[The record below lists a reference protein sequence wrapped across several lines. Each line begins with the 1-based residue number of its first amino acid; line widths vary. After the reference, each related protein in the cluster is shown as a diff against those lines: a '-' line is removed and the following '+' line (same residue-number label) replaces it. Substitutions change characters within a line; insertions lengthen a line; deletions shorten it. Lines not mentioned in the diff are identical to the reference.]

1 MQITLANSKQIID
14 SYMPLLVSMARKFP
28 SFDYDEDIDE
38 TRMILV
44 ECIPSYD
51 ESKGTF
57 GNFLKNQLR
66 YHYLDR
72 AKKQNLQ
79 SLDDFDQNGNPI
91 VDAITDDYDFESVI
105 VEKEKYKDLY
115 LAISKLS
122 DKDREIIRLKYWE
135 DLSNKEIGEILHIS
149 AKTVANRHSLS
160 LKKLK
165 ELMER

>member
-28 SFDYDEDIDE
+28 SFDYDEEIDE

-44 ECIPSYD
+44 ECIPLYD

-72 AKKQNLQ
+72 AKKKNPQ
-79 SLDDFDQNGNPI
+79 SLDDLDQNGNPI
-91 VDAITDDYDFESVI
+91 VDTISDNYDFESAI

-122 DKDREIIRLKYWE
+122 EKDREIIRLKYWE
-135 DLSNKEIGEILHIS
+135 ELTNKEIGEILHIS
-149 AKTVANRHSLS
+149 PKTVANRHSLS

-165 ELMER
+165 DLMEK

>member
-1 MQITLANSKQIID
+1 
-14 SYMPLLVSMARKFP
+14 MARKFP
-28 SFDYDEDIDE
+28 SFDYDEDIDQ

-44 ECIPSYD
+44 ECIPAYD

-72 AKKQNLQ
+72 TKKLNPQ

-91 VDAITDDYDFESVI
+91 VDTIPDDYDFEVQI
-105 VEKEKYKDLY
+105 LNNYKDLY
-115 LAISKLS
+115 LAIGQLS
-122 DKDREIIRLKYWE
+122 QKDQEIIRLKYWE
-135 DLSNKEIGEILHIS
+135 NLSNAEIGHILNIS
-149 AKTVANRHSLS
+149 SKTVANRHSFS

-165 ELMER
+165 DLMER

>member
-1 MQITLANSKQIID
+1 MQITIDNSKQIID
-14 SYMPLLVSMARKFP
+14 SYMPLLISMARKFP
-28 SFDYDEDIDE
+28 SFDYNEDIDE

-57 GNFLKNQLR
+57 GNFLKNQVR

-72 AKKQNLQ
+72 NKGKIIQ
-79 SLDDFDQNGNPI
+79 SLDDFDQDGNPI
-91 VDAITDDYDFESVI
+91 VDTISDDYDFESAI

-115 LAISKLS
+115 LAICKLS
-122 DKDREIIRLKYWE
+122 EKDREIIRLKYWE
-135 DLSNKEIGEILHIS
+135 DLSNKEIGDILNIS
-149 AKTVANRHSLS
+149 AKTVSNRHSLS

-165 ELMER
+165 DLME

>member
-14 SYMPLLVSMARKFP
+14 SYMPLLISMARKFP
-28 SFDYDEDIDE
+28 SFDYDEDIDH

-44 ECIPSYD
+44 ECIPAYD

-72 AKKQNLQ
+72 AKKQNPQ
-79 SLDDFDQNGNPI
+79 SLDAFDQNGNPI
-91 VDAITDDYDFESVI
+91 VDTIPDDYDFEVQI
-105 VEKEKYKDLY
+105 LENYKDLY
-115 LAISKLS
+115 LAIGKLS
-122 DKDREIIRLKYWE
+122 RKDQEIIRLKYWQN
-135 DLSNKEIGEILHIS
+135 LSNAEIGHILNIS
-149 AKTVANRHSLS
+149 SKTVANRHSLS

-165 ELMER
+165 DLMEG

>member
-1 MQITLANSKQIID
+1 
-14 SYMPLLVSMARKFP
+14 MPLLISMARKFP
-28 SFDYDEDIDE
+28 SFDYDEDIDQ

-44 ECIPSYD
+44 ECIPAYD

-72 AKKQNLQ
+72 TKKLNPQ

-91 VDAITDDYDFESVI
+91 VDTIPDDYDFEVQI
-105 VEKEKYKDLY
+105 LNNYKDLY
-115 LAISKLS
+115 LAIGQLS
-122 DKDREIIRLKYWE
+122 QKDQEIIRLKYWE
-135 DLSNKEIGEILHIS
+135 NLSNAEIGHILNIS
-149 AKTVANRHSLS
+149 SKTVANRHSFS

-165 ELMER
+165 DLMER

>member
-14 SYMPLLVSMARKFP
+14 SYMPLLISMARKFP
-28 SFDYDEDIDE
+28 SFDYDEDIDQ

-44 ECIPSYD
+44 ECIPAYD

-66 YHYLDR
+66 YHYLDK
-72 AKKQNLQ
+72 AKKQSPQ

-91 VDAITDDYDFESVI
+91 VDTIPDDYDFEVHI
-105 VEKEKYKDLY
+105 LENYKDLY
-115 LAISKLS
+115 LSIGQLS
-122 DKDREIIRLKYWE
+122 QKDQEIIRLKYWE
-135 DLSNKEIGEILHIS
+135 DLSNAEIGHILNIS
-149 AKTVANRHSLS
+149 TKTVANRHSLS

-165 ELMER
+165 KLMER

>member
-1 MQITLANSKQIID
+1 
-14 SYMPLLVSMARKFP
+14 MARKFP
-28 SFDYDEDIDE
+28 SFDYDEDIDQ

-44 ECIPSYD
+44 ECIPAYD

-72 AKKQNLQ
+72 AKKQNPQ

-91 VDAITDDYDFESVI
+91 VDTIPDDYDFEVHI
-105 VEKEKYKDLY
+105 LENYKDLY
-115 LAISKLS
+115 LSIGQLS
-122 DKDREIIRLKYWE
+122 QKDQEIIRLKYWE
-135 DLSNKEIGEILHIS
+135 DLSNAEIGHILNIS
-149 AKTVANRHSLS
+149 TKTVANRHSLS

-165 ELMER
+165 KLMER

>member
-14 SYMPLLVSMARKFP
+14 SYMPLLISMARKFP
-28 SFDYDEDIDE
+28 SFDYDEDIDQ

-44 ECIPSYD
+44 ECIPAYD

-66 YHYLDR
+66 YHYLDK
-72 AKKQNLQ
+72 AKKQSPQ

-91 VDAITDDYDFESVI
+91 VDTIPDDYDFEVQI
-105 VEKEKYKDLY
+105 LENYKDLY
-115 LAISKLS
+115 LSIGQLS
-122 DKDREIIRLKYWE
+122 QKDQEIIRLKYWE
-135 DLSNKEIGEILHIS
+135 DLSNAEIGHILNIS
-149 AKTVANRHSLS
+149 TKTVANRHSLS

-165 ELMER
+165 KLMER

>member
-1 MQITLANSKQIID
+1 
-14 SYMPLLVSMARKFP
+14 MPLLISMARKFP
-28 SFDYDEDIDE
+28 SNDYDEDIDE
-38 TRMILV
+38 TRMILM

-72 AKKQNLQ
+72 AKKQNPQ

-91 VDAITDDYDFESVI
+91 VDTIPDDYDFEVHI
-105 VEKEKYKDLY
+105 LENYKELY
-115 LAISKLS
+115 LAICKLS
-122 DKDREIIRLKYWE
+122 EKDREIIRLKYWE
-135 DLSNKEIGEILHIS
+135 KLTNKEIGEILHIS
-149 AKTVANRHSLS
+149 PKTVANRHSLS

-165 ELMER
+165 DLMER

>member
-14 SYMPLLVSMARKFP
+14 SYMPLLVSMASKFP
-28 SFDYDEDIDE
+28 SFDYDEEIDE

-44 ECIPSYD
+44 ECITLYD

-72 AKKQNLQ
+72 AKKQNPQ
-79 SLDDFDQNGNPI
+79 SLDDFDQNGNPV
-91 VDAITDDYDFESVI
+91 VDTISDDYDFESVI

-115 LAISKLS
+115 LAISNLS
-122 DKDREIIRLKYWE
+122 EKDREIIRLKYWE
-135 DLSNKEIGEILHIS
+135 ELTNKEIGEVLHIS
-149 AKTVANRHSLS
+149 PKTVSNRHSLS
-160 LKKLK
+160 LKTLK
-165 ELMER
+165 DLMER

>member
-14 SYMPLLVSMARKFP
+14 SYMPLLISMARKFP
-28 SFDYDEDIDE
+28 SFDYDEDIDH

-44 ECIPSYD
+44 ECIPAYD

-66 YHYLDR
+66 YHYLDK
-72 AKKQNLQ
+72 AKKQSPQ

-91 VDAITDDYDFESVI
+91 VDTIPDDYDFEVHI
-105 VEKEKYKDLY
+105 LENYKDLY
-115 LAISKLS
+115 LSIGQLS
-122 DKDREIIRLKYWE
+122 QKDQEIIRLKYWE
-135 DLSNKEIGEILHIS
+135 DLSNAEIGHILNIS
-149 AKTVANRHSLS
+149 TKTVANRHSLS

-165 ELMER
+165 KLMER

>member
-14 SYMPLLVSMARKFP
+14 SYTPLLVSMARKFP
-28 SFDYDEDIDE
+28 SFDYDEEIDE

-44 ECIPSYD
+44 ECIPAYD

-72 AKKQNLQ
+72 AKKQNPQ

-91 VDAITDDYDFESVI
+91 VDTIPDDYDFEVHI
-105 VEKEKYKDLY
+105 LENYKDLY
-115 LAISKLS
+115 LAMGKLS
-122 DKDREIIRLKYWE
+122 QKDQEIIRLKYWE
-135 DLSNKEIGEILHIS
+135 ELSNAEIGHILNIS
-149 AKTVANRHSLS
+149 SKTVANRHSLS

-165 ELMER
+165 DLM

>member
-1 MQITLANSKQIID
+1 
-14 SYMPLLVSMARKFP
+14 MPLLVSMARKFP
-28 SFDYDEDIDE
+28 SFDYDEDIDQ

-72 AKKQNLQ
+72 AKKQNPQ
-79 SLDDFDQNGNPI
+79 SLYDFDQNGDPI
-91 VDAITDDYDFESVI
+91 VDTITDDHDFESVI
-105 VEKEKYKDLY
+105 IEKEKYKDLY

-122 DKDREIIRLKYWE
+122 EKDREIIRLKYWE
-135 DLSNKEIGEILHIS
+135 DLSNKEIGDILNVS
-149 AKTVANRHSLS
+149 AKTVSNRHSLS

-165 ELMER
+165 DLMEI

>member
-14 SYMPLLVSMARKFP
+14 SYMPLLISMARKFP
-28 SFDYDEDIDE
+28 SFDYDEDIDH

-44 ECIPSYD
+44 ECIPAYD

-72 AKKQNLQ
+72 AKKQNPQ

-91 VDAITDDYDFESVI
+91 VDTIPDDYDFEVHI
-105 VEKEKYKDLY
+105 LENYKDLY
-115 LAISKLS
+115 LAIGKLS
-122 DKDREIIRLKYWE
+122 QKDQEIIRLKYWE
-135 DLSNKEIGEILHIS
+135 DLSNAEIGHILNIS
-149 AKTVANRHSLS
+149 SKTVSNRHSLS

-165 ELMER
+165 VLMER

>member
-14 SYMPLLVSMARKFP
+14 SYMPLLISMARKFP
-28 SFDYDEDIDE
+28 SFDYDEDIDQ

-44 ECIPSYD
+44 ECIPAYD

-72 AKKQNLQ
+72 TKKLNPQ

-91 VDAITDDYDFESVI
+91 VDTIPDDYDFEVQI
-105 VEKEKYKDLY
+105 LNNYKDLY
-115 LAISKLS
+115 LAIGQLS
-122 DKDREIIRLKYWE
+122 QKDQEIIRLKYWE
-135 DLSNKEIGEILHIS
+135 NLSNAEIGHILNIS
-149 AKTVANRHSLS
+149 SKTVANRHSFS

-165 ELMER
+165 DLMER

>member
-28 SFDYDEDIDE
+28 SFDYDEDIDQ
-38 TRMILV
+38 TKMILV

-51 ESKGTF
+51 ESQGTF
-57 GNFLKNQLR
+57 GNFLKNQLL

-72 AKKQNLQ
+72 AKKQNPQ

-91 VDAITDDYDFESVI
+91 VDTIFDHYDFESSI
-105 VEKEKYKDLY
+105 MEKEKYKDLY

-122 DKDREIIRLKYWE
+122 KKDREIIRMKYWE
-135 DLSNKEIGEILHIS
+135 DLSNKEIGEILDIS
-149 AKTVANRHSLS
+149 AKTVSNRHSLS

-165 ELMER
+165 ELMK

>member
-14 SYMPLLVSMARKFP
+14 SYMPLLISMARKFP

-51 ESKGTF
+51 DSKRTF

-66 YHYLDR
+66 YHYLDK
-72 AKKQNLQ
+72 AKGQIPQ
-79 SLDDFDQNGNPI
+79 SLNEFDQNGSPI
-91 VDAITDDYDFESVI
+91 VDTIYDDFDFESDI
-105 VEKEKYKDLY
+105 IKKDKYKDLY
-115 LAISKLS
+115 LAMGKLS
-122 DKDREIIRLKYWE
+122 QKDQEIIRLKYWQ
-135 DLSNKEIGEILHIS
+135 DLSNVEIGHILNIS

-160 LKKLK
+160 LKMLK
-165 ELMER
+165 DLL

>member
-1 MQITLANSKQIID
+1 MQITLSNSKQIID

-28 SFDYDEDIDE
+28 SFDYDEEIDE

-44 ECIPSYD
+44 ECIPLYD

-72 AKKQNLQ
+72 AKKKNPQ

-91 VDAITDDYDFESVI
+91 VDTISDDYDFESAI
-105 VEKEKYKDLY
+105 IENYKDLY
-115 LAISKLS
+115 LAISNLS
-122 DKDREIIRLKYWE
+122 GKDKEIIRLKYWE
-135 DLSNKEIGEILHIS
+135 ELTNKEIGEILHIS
-149 AKTVANRHSLS
+149 PKTVSNRHSLS

-165 ELMER
+165 DLMKR

>member
-1 MQITLANSKQIID
+1 MQITIDNSKQIVD
-14 SYMPLLVSMARKFP
+14 SYMPLLISMARKFP

-38 TRMILV
+38 NRMILV
-44 ECIPSYD
+44 ECIPAYD

-72 AKKQNLQ
+72 AKGKIIQ
-79 SLDDFDQNGNPI
+79 SLDDFDQDGNPI
-91 VDAITDDYDFESVI
+91 VDTISDDYDFESVI
-105 VEKEKYKDLY
+105 VKKEKYKDLY

-122 DKDREIIRLKYWE
+122 EKDREIIRLKYWE
-135 DLSNKEIGEILHIS
+135 DLSNKEIGDILNIS
-149 AKTVANRHSLS
+149 AKTVSNRHSLS

-165 ELMER
+165 DLME

>member
-28 SFDYDEDIDE
+28 SFDYDEDIDQ

-72 AKKQNLQ
+72 AKKQNPQ

-91 VDAITDDYDFESVI
+91 VDTITDDYDFESVI
-105 VEKEKYKDLY
+105 IEKEKYKDLY

-122 DKDREIIRLKYWE
+122 EKDRKIIRLKYWE
-135 DLSNKEIGEILHIS
+135 DLSNKEIGDILNVS
-149 AKTVANRHSLS
+149 AKTVSNRHSLS

-165 ELMER
+165 DLMEI

>member
-14 SYMPLLVSMARKFP
+14 SYMPLLISMARKFP
-28 SFDYDEDIDE
+28 SFDYDEDIDH

-44 ECIPSYD
+44 ECIPAYD

-72 AKKQNLQ
+72 AKKHNPQ

-91 VDAITDDYDFESVI
+91 VDTISDDYDFENVI
-105 VEKEKYKDLY
+105 VEKEKYNDLY

-122 DKDREIIRLKYWE
+122 EKDREILRLKYWE
-135 DLSNKEIGEILHIS
+135 ELTNKEIGEILHIS
-149 AKTVANRHSLS
+149 PKTVSNRHSLS

-165 ELMER
+165 DLMER

>member
-1 MQITLANSKQIID
+1 
-14 SYMPLLVSMARKFP
+14 MPLLISMARKFP

-38 TRMILV
+38 TRMILM

-72 AKKQNLQ
+72 NKGKIIQ
-79 SLDDFDQNGNPI
+79 SLDDFDQDGNPI
-91 VDAITDDYDFESVI
+91 VDTISDDYDFESAI

-122 DKDREIIRLKYWE
+122 EKDREIIRLKYWE
-135 DLSNKEIGEILHIS
+135 DLSNKEIGDILNIS
-149 AKTVANRHSLS
+149 AKTVSNRHSLS

-165 ELMER
+165 DLMER

>member
-28 SFDYDEDIDE
+28 SFDYDEDIDQ

-72 AKKQNLQ
+72 AKGKIIQ
-79 SLDDFDQNGNPI
+79 SLDDFDQDGSPI
-91 VDAITDDYDFESVI
+91 VDTIYDDYDFESVI
-105 VEKEKYKDLY
+105 VEKEKYKNLY
-115 LAISKLS
+115 LTISKLS
-122 DKDREIIRLKYWE
+122 EKDREIIRLKYWE
-135 DLSNKEIGEILHIS
+135 DLSNKEIGEIFHIS
-149 AKTVANRHSLS
+149 PKTVANRHSLS

-165 ELMER
+165 DLMER

>member
-14 SYMPLLVSMARKFP
+14 SYMPLLISMARKFP
-28 SFDYDEDIDE
+28 SFDYDEDIDQ

-44 ECIPSYD
+44 ECIPAYD

-66 YHYLDR
+66 YHYLDK
-72 AKKQNLQ
+72 AKKQNPQ

-91 VDAITDDYDFESVI
+91 VDTIPDDYDFEVHI
-105 VEKEKYKDLY
+105 LENYKDLY
-115 LAISKLS
+115 LSIGQLS
-122 DKDREIIRLKYWE
+122 QKDQEIIRLKYWE
-135 DLSNKEIGEILHIS
+135 DLSNAEIGHILNIS
-149 AKTVANRHSLS
+149 TKTVANRHSLS

-165 ELMER
+165 KLMER

>member
-1 MQITLANSKQIID
+1 
-14 SYMPLLVSMARKFP
+14 MPLLISMARKFP
-28 SFDYDEDIDE
+28 SFDYDEDIDQ

-44 ECIPSYD
+44 ECIPAYD

-72 AKKQNLQ
+72 TKKLNPQ

-91 VDAITDDYDFESVI
+91 VDTIPDDYDFEVQI
-105 VEKEKYKDLY
+105 LNNYKDLY
-115 LAISKLS
+115 LAIGQLS
-122 DKDREIIRLKYWE
+122 QKDQEIIRLKYWE
-135 DLSNKEIGEILHIS
+135 NLSNAEIGHILNIYS
-149 AKTVANRHSLS
+149 KTVSNRHSFS

-165 ELMER
+165 DLMER

>member
-1 MQITLANSKQIID
+1 MQITIDNSKQIID
-14 SYMPLLVSMARKFP
+14 SYMPLLISMTRKFP
-28 SFDYDEDIDE
+28 SNDYDEDIDE
-38 TRMILV
+38 TRMILM

-57 GNFLKNQLR
+57 GNFLKNQVR

-72 AKKQNLQ
+72 NKGKIIQ
-79 SLDDFDQNGNPI
+79 SLDDFDQDGNPI
-91 VDAITDDYDFESVI
+91 VDTISDDYDFESAI

-122 DKDREIIRLKYWE
+122 EKDREIIRLKYWE
-135 DLSNKEIGEILHIS
+135 DLSNKEIGDILHIS
-149 AKTVANRHSLS
+149 PKTVSNRHSLS

-165 ELMER
+165 YLMER

>member
-28 SFDYDEDIDE
+28 SFDYDEEIDE

-44 ECIPSYD
+44 NCIPLYD

-72 AKKQNLQ
+72 AKKQNPH
-79 SLDDFDQNGNPI
+79 SLDDYDQNGNPI
-91 VDAITDDYDFESVI
+91 ADTISDDYDFESAI

-122 DKDREIIRLKYWE
+122 EKDREIIRLKYWE
-135 DLSNKEIGEILHIS
+135 ELTNKEIGEILHIS
-149 AKTVANRHSLS
+149 HKTVANRHSLS

>member
-1 MQITLANSKQIID
+1 
-14 SYMPLLVSMARKFP
+14 MARKFP
-28 SFDYDEDIDE
+28 SFDYDEDIDH

-44 ECIPSYD
+44 ECIPAYD

-72 AKKQNLQ
+72 AKKQNPQ

-91 VDAITDDYDFESVI
+91 VDTIPDDYDFEVHI
-105 VEKEKYKDLY
+105 LENYKDLY
-115 LAISKLS
+115 LAMGKLS
-122 DKDREIIRLKYWE
+122 QKDQEIIRLKYWE
-135 DLSNKEIGEILHIS
+135 ELSNAEIGHILNIS
-149 AKTVANRHSLS
+149 SKTVANRHSLS

-165 ELMER
+165 DLM

>member
-14 SYMPLLVSMARKFP
+14 SYMPLLISMARKFP
-28 SFDYDEDIDE
+28 SFDYDEDIDQ

-44 ECIPSYD
+44 ECIPAYD

-66 YHYLDR
+66 YHYLDK
-72 AKKQNLQ
+72 AKKQSPQ

-91 VDAITDDYDFESVI
+91 VDTIPDDYDFEVHI
-105 VEKEKYKDLY
+105 LENYKDLY
-115 LAISKLS
+115 LSIGQLS
-122 DKDREIIRLKYWE
+122 QKDQEIIRLKYWE
-135 DLSNKEIGEILHIS
+135 ELSNAEIGHILNIS
-149 AKTVANRHSLS
+149 TKTVANRHSLS

-165 ELMER
+165 KLMER